1 MNKTLGNQFLNDLQG
16 ALSTIG
22 RKDLYGME
30 VDSLILKYA
39 PYGLPNVITLVKSNY
54 FILKLTVLLRKV
66 EATQSAIVFMNALS
80 AYRWL
85 VEECYKRQRK

>member
-30 VDSLILKYA
+30 VDSLILKYK
-39 PYGLPNVITLVKSNY
+39 PKGVPDVITLVKSNY

-66 EATQSAIVFMNALS
+66 EVTQSVAVFNNALS

-85 VEECYKRQRK
+85 VEECHERQRK